1 MKEFPNF
8 DLSSTINSA
17 SSIQNQIEEA
27 NRRRIRE
34 IEQIQQQRRNE
45 ELRKEEEA
53 NRKHEELIAVLKE
66 AGDRIIVGDNANGV
80 QIQHNS
86 SGATQTMNYIQE
98 FDYEKARSILLEI
111 KEYTEFSKFSDT
123 FGSNAENVKAIIDST
138 IEAINNK
145 DDEGIIKKSLR
156 VLKDLAVGAGSSLIA
171 SGIIALLETLPL

>member
-1 MKEFPNF
+1 M
-8 DLSSTINSA
+8 
-17 SSIQNQIEEA
+17 
-27 NRRRIRE
+27 
-34 IEQIQQQRRNE
+34 
-45 ELRKEEEA
+45 RKEREA
-53 NRKHEELIAVLKE
+53 NRKHEELIAALKE

-86 SGATQTMNYIQE
+86 SGATQTMTYIQE

-138 IEAINNK
+138 IDAINTK
-145 DDEGIIKKSLR
+145 EDVGIIKKSLR
-156 VLKDLAVGAGSSLIA
+156 VLKDLAIGAGGSLIA